1 MSKKII
7 KKSKSITQ
15 TKSKK
20 TSKTHRTILSR
31 AAFRRIHMPSKNKK
45 IGLLQINGRNYK
57 VGTSKIEQQWLD
69 SFHVIN
75 RQKVI
80 YGFKGKVLIVDGID
94 PQRKIIYEML
104 GGFCHGSHITYK
116 QNRDTKTW
124 LGKTP
129 NEMYYETINR
139 FNFLYSLGYK
149 IIFVWDYEY
158 KAHKSN
164 GRLYMGPGDSL
175 Y

>member
-1 MSKKII
+1 MPKI
-7 KKSKSITQ
+7 KKAAAPKIKTFKPKS
-15 TKSKK
+15 TKKK
-20 TSKTHRTILSR
+20 TILSR
-31 AAFRRIHMPSKNKK
+31 VAYKRIHTPSQNKK

-94 PQRKIIYEML
+94 PQRKIVYEML

-129 NEMYYETINR
+129 NEMYHETINR
-139 FNFLYSLGYK
+139 FNFLYNLGYK

-158 KAHKSN
+158 KAHKST
-164 GRLYMGPGDSL
+164 GRLYKGPGDNL